1 MVTISNLR
9 SALATPRESF
19 KTLKELSWEG
29 EPIIR
34 STLFAEAVVR
44 FGNCSY
50 LLAIP
55 FSAVAMHRMERFCIL
70 KRHLRS
76 TIVPPMRIMRDEM
89 LYIDAMGRECCCDV
103 LLEPLPDT
111 TPYTDALANA
121 QYDKVEAENL
131 LAAINRLEK
140 ELHSADVS
148 LGNLRKEN
156 LGIDNN
162 GDLRPMRWYYA
173 TKFAGGDKE
182 SFAKLREE
190 IMAYQQELNISDDT
204 NNYYTPLKLEDHLSS
219 RSIIEGLIAVEEPEG
234 WGFVDCNNQIIIKPQ
249 YTWVSDFREGR
260 AEVEIDNAM
269 GLIDKMGRYIIAP
282 EFEVL
287 DYDHIS
293 GQSRA
298 KRGNEWHIFDY
309 SGKLL
314 EVIPAEDMILCE
326 A

>member
-9 SALATPRESF
+9 CALTTPRESF

-34 STLFAEAVVR
+34 STYFAETTVR

-55 FSAVAMHRMERFCIL
+55 FSAVAMHRMERFCTL

-76 TIVPPMRIMRDEM
+76 DIVPPLRIMRDEM
-89 LYIDAMGRECCCDV
+89 LYTDAMGRECSCDV
-103 LLEPLPDT
+103 LLEPLAYT

-121 QYDKVEAENL
+121 QYDRSEAESL
-131 LAAINRLEK
+131 LAAIDRLEE
-140 ELHSADVS
+140 ELRRADVS

-162 GDLRPMRWYYA
+162 GNLRPLRWYYA
-173 TKFAGGDKE
+173 TKLFGSDKE

-190 IMAYQQELNISDDT
+190 IISYQQELCISDT
-204 NNYYTPLKLEDHLSS
+204 ANSYYTPLRLEGHLSS
-219 RSIIEGLIAVEEPEG
+219 RSIIEGLIAVEEPTG
-234 WGFVDCNNQIIIKPQ
+234 WGFVDCNNQMIIEPQ
-249 YTWVSDFREGR
+249 YSWVSDFHEGR
-260 AEVEIDNAM
+260 AEVEIDEKM
-269 GLIDKMGRYIIAP
+269 GLIDKTGRYIIAP
-282 EFEVL
+282 EFEIL

-298 KRGNEWHIFDY
+298 KQGNEWHIFDY

-314 EVIPAEDMILCE
+314 KVVAAENMLLCE